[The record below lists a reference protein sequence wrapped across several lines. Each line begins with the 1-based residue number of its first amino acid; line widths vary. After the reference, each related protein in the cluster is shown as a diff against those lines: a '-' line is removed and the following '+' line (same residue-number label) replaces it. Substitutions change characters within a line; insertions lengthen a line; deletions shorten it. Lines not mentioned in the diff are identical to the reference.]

1 MMRNIFVAVIV
12 VLFGLIFARMVGGYV
27 ELGALRPLALDYVT
41 RAPVE
46 LGTPNIITG
55 ILITYRGFDTLGEV
69 AVLFMVAASVG
80 LLLKKDEGKVSAAA
94 KTSAAAKATV
104 GKAPAAKTPAKP
116 VLARTAAARADAAR
130 TAAAKANAGKAG
142 AAGAGAVVAKTAKV
156 AEPAEEDEAK
166 PREASE
172 IVRTGTEILLPLI
185 FTFGAYVIVNG
196 HLSAG
201 GGFQGGAIVASG
213 VMLMLLAR
221 PGASLNVALLSI
233 IESFAGVFYVG
244 LGILGLIL
252 AGGFLDPRFLPK
264 GEFGAFISAGAIP
277 LISALLGIKVG
288 AELSV
293 IIDRFRS

>member
-1 MMRNIFVAVIV
+1 MMRHIFVAVIV

-80 LLLKKDEGKVSAAA
+80 LLLKKDEGK
-94 KTSAAAKATV
+94 TSGAAKATV

-116 VLARTAAARADAAR
+116 VLARTAAGRADAAR

-142 AAGAGAVVAKTAKV
+142 AASASAVAAKTAKV
-156 AEPAEEDEAK
+156 TEPAEEDEAK